1 MSALAHG
8 FASARIR
15 ASRGLALIVFIIA
28 FSHGSFAASQ
38 LCEEKTITRTETVAL
53 TRDSREARVALDVL
67 VSRDD
72 VVAASLSAKARGNFG
87 GSDAAAKWAEVTTS
101 VTTSGGANLRCEG
114 GEASQCSA
122 WYDCGDA
129 TDASGA
135 VDNGVVVATVAI
147 SDAVE
152 FDYCPNGG
160 LAAVE
165 VSVDFTVRRCE
176 PSPVPTPRPTPAAP
190 PSAKRKH
197 QRSSAPAAF
206 ELTMA
211 IVVLAVAGAGFLVAC
226 FCFDRAR
233 RAQDRR
239 VDEIM
244 KEADEIN
251 RKADAAAASPA
262 RSSRSGDV

>member
-1 MSALAHG
+1 MRLFLSLVALGAVT
-8 FASARIR
+8 R
-15 ASRGLALIVFIIA
+15 AATA
-28 FSHGSFAASQ
+28 EN
-38 LCEEKTITRTETVAL
+38 CEDKTITRKSIAKL
-53 TRDSREARVALDVL
+53 TREARDAQVTLDVL

-72 VVAASLSAKARGNFG
+72 VVAASLSANARGNFG
-87 GSDAAAKWAEVTTS
+87 GSDAPQKWAD
-101 VTTSGGANLRCEG
+101 VTTSGASLRCEG

-129 TDASGA
+129 SDATGA
-135 VDNGVVVATVAI
+135 VQDGVLTAAVTI

-160 LAAVE
+160 LAEVE

-176 PSPVPTPRPTPAAP
+176 SELPAPAPTPRPTPAAP
-190 PSAKRKH
+190 PSAKRKK
-197 QRSSAPAAF
+197 RSSAPAAF

-211 IVVLAVAGAGFLVAC
+211 VLVLTVAGVGFLLAC

-251 RKADAAAASPA
+251 RKADAAVSSS

>member
-1 MSALAHG
+1 MSAFTPRH
-8 FASARIR
+8 ASARIR
-15 ASRGLALIVFIIA
+15 ASRGLALIVFIA
-28 FSHGSFAASQ
+28 FSRGSLAASQ
-38 LCEEKTITRTETVAL
+38 LCEDKTITRKSIAKL
-53 TRDSREARVALDVL
+53 TRSARFAIVQLDVL
-67 VSRDD
+67 VERDN
-72 VVAASLSAKARGNFG
+72 VVAASLSATARGNFG
-87 GSDAAAKWAEVTTS
+87 GSDNEAKWADVE
-101 VTTSGGANLRCEG
+101 TSGAKRLRCEG

-129 TDASGA
+129 SDATADVVDGVLTAA
-135 VDNGVVVATVAI
+135 VTI

-160 LAAVE
+160 LAEVE

-176 PSPVPTPRPTPAAP
+176 PAPAPTPRPTPAAP
-190 PSAKRKH
+190 PSAKRKK
-197 QRSSAPAAF
+197 RSSAPAAF

-211 IVVLAVAGAGFLVAC
+211 IIVLTVAGVGFLLAC
-226 FCFDRAR
+226 FCFMRAR
-233 RAQDRR
+233 AAQDQR

-251 RKADAAAASPA
+251 RKADAAVSSS

>member
-1 MSALAHG
+1 MRLIIS
-8 FASARIR
+8 I
-15 ASRGLALIVFIIA
+15 LALGAVTR
-28 FSHGSFAASQ
+28 AATAEI
-38 LCEEKTITRTETVAL
+38 CEDSGEDKTITRKSIAKL
-53 TRDSREARVALDVL
+53 TRSGRVAIVQLDVL
-67 VSRDD
+67 VERDN

-87 GSDAAAKWAEVTTS
+87 GSDAPQKWADVE
-101 VTTSGGANLRCEG
+101 TSGAKRLRCEG

-129 TDASGA
+129 SDATADVVDGVLTAA
-135 VDNGVVVATVAI
+135 VTI

-160 LAAVE
+160 LAEIE

-176 PSPVPTPRPTPAAP
+176 PAPAPTPRPTPAAP
-190 PSAKRKH
+190 PSAKRKK
-197 QRSSAPAAF
+197 RSSAPAAF

-211 IVVLAVAGAGFLVAC
+211 IIVLTVAGVGFLLAC
-226 FCFDRAR
+226 FCFMRAR
-233 RAQDRR
+233 AAQDRR

-244 KEADEIN
+244 SEADEIN
-251 RKADAAAASPA
+251 RKADAAVSSS

>member
-1 MSALAHG
+1 MSALAHEC
-8 FASARIR
+8 ASARIR

-87 GSDAAAKWAEVTTS
+87 GSDNEAKWAEVS
-101 VTTSGGANLRCEG
+101 TSGASLRCEG

-129 TDASGA
+129 TDATGA
-135 VDNGVVVATVAI
+135 VDNGVLTASVSI

-160 LAAVE
+160 LAEIE
-165 VSVDFTVRRCE
+165 VSVDFTVQRCE
-176 PSPVPTPRPTPAAP
+176 PVPAPTPRPTRTAP
-190 PSAKRKH
+190 PSAKEK
-197 QRSSAPAAF
+197 RSSRPAKF
-206 ELTMA
+206 ELTIA
-211 IVVLAVAGAGFLVAC
+211 IVVLAVAGVGFLLAC
-226 FCFDRAR
+226 FCFARAR

-251 RKADAAAASPA
+251 RKADAAAASPP

>member
-1 MSALAHG
+1 MRLIIS
-8 FASARIR
+8 I
-15 ASRGLALIVFIIA
+15 LALGAVTR
-28 FSHGSFAASQ
+28 AATAEI
-38 LCEEKTITRTETVAL
+38 CEDSGEDKTITRKSIAKL
-53 TRDSREARVALDVL
+53 TRSGRVAIVQLDVL
-67 VSRDD
+67 VERDN

-87 GSDAAAKWAEVTTS
+87 GSDAPQKWADVE
-101 VTTSGGANLRCEG
+101 TSGAKRLRCEG

-129 TDASGA
+129 SDATADVVDGVLTAA
-135 VDNGVVVATVAI
+135 VTI

-160 LAAVE
+160 LAEVE

-176 PSPVPTPRPTPAAP
+176 PAPAPTPRPTPAAP
-190 PSAKRKH
+190 PSAKRKK
-197 QRSSAPAAF
+197 RSSAPAAF

-211 IVVLAVAGAGFLVAC
+211 IIVLTVAGVGFLLAC
-226 FCFDRAR
+226 FCFMRAR
-233 RAQDRR
+233 AAQDRR

-244 KEADEIN
+244 SEADEIN
-251 RKADAAAASPA
+251 RKADAAVSSS

>member
-15 ASRGLALIVFIIA
+15 ASQSLALIVFIIA

-135 VDNGVVVATVAI
+135 VDNGVLTASVSI

-152 FDYCPNGG
+152 FDYCEKGG
-160 LAAVE
+160 LAEIE

-176 PSPVPTPRPTPAAP
+176 PVPAPTPRPTPAAP
-190 PSAKRKH
+190 PSAKRKS
-197 QRSSAPAAF
+197 RSSAPATF
-206 ELTMA
+206 ELTIA
-211 IVVLAVAGAGFLVAC
+211 IIVLAVAGAGFLLAC
-226 FCFDRAR
+226 LCFDRAR

-244 KEADEIN
+244 READEIN
-251 RKADAAAASPA
+251 RKADAAASASPP

>member
-1 MSALAHG
+1 MRLIIS
-8 FASARIR
+8 I
-15 ASRGLALIVFIIA
+15 LALGAVTR
-28 FSHGSFAASQ
+28 AATAEI
-38 LCEEKTITRTETVAL
+38 CEDSGEDKTITRKSIAKL
-53 TRDSREARVALDVL
+53 TRSGRVAIVQLDVL
-67 VSRDD
+67 VERDN

-87 GSDAAAKWAEVTTS
+87 GSDAPQKWADVE
-101 VTTSGGANLRCEG
+101 TSGAKRLRCEG

-129 TDASGA
+129 SDATADVVDGFLTAA
-135 VDNGVVVATVAI
+135 VTI

-160 LAAVE
+160 LAEVE

-176 PSPVPTPRPTPAAP
+176 PSPAPTPRPTPAAP
-190 PSAKRKH
+190 PSAKRKK
-197 QRSSAPAAF
+197 RSSAPAAF
-206 ELTMA
+206 ELTIA
-211 IVVLAVAGAGFLVAC
+211 IIVLTVAGVGFLLAC
-226 FCFDRAR
+226 FCFARAR

-239 VDEIM
+239 VDGIM

-251 RKADAAAASPA
+251 RNADAAAASPP

>member
-1 MSALAHG
+1 MSAFGHE

-28 FSHGSFAASQ
+28 FSHGSLAASQ
-38 LCEEKTITRTETVAL
+38 ACEEKTISRTETVAL
-53 TRDSREARVALDVL
+53 TRDARDAQVTLDVL
-67 VSRDD
+67 VDRDA
-72 VVAASLSAKARGNFG
+72 VVKAALSAKARGNFG
-87 GSDAAAKWAEVTTS
+87 GSDAAAKFADVDTA
-101 VTTSGGANLRCEG
+101 GASLRCEG

-135 VDNGVVVATVAI
+135 VDSGVLVATVSI
-147 SDAVE
+147 SEAVE

-160 LAAVE
+160 LAEVE

-176 PSPVPTPRPTPAAP
+176 PTLVPTPRPTRTAP
-190 PSAKRKH
+190 PSAKRKK
-197 QRSSAPAAF
+197 RSAKPASF

-211 IVVLAVAGAGFLVAC
+211 VVVLAVAGVGFLLAC
-226 FCFDRAR
+226 FCFGRAR

-244 KEADEIN
+244 READEIN
-251 RKADAAAASPA
+251 RKADAAAASP

>member
-1 MSALAHG
+1 M
-8 FASARIR
+8 
-15 ASRGLALIVFIIA
+15 
-28 FSHGSFAASQ
+28 
-38 LCEEKTITRTETVAL
+38 T
-53 TRDSREARVALDVL
+53 LDVL
-67 VSRDD
+67 VDREA
-72 VVAASLSAKARGNFG
+72 VVAAALSAKARGNFG
-87 GSDAAAKWAEVTTS
+87 GSDNEAKWAD
-101 VTTSGGANLRCEG
+101 VTTSGASLLCEG
-114 GEASQCSA
+114 GEASQCAA

-135 VDNGVVVATVAI
+135 VDNGVLVATVAI

-152 FDYCPNGG
+152 FDYCSNGG
-160 LAAVE
+160 LAEVE

-176 PSPVPTPRPTPAAP
+176 SAPPAPAPTPRPTATP
-190 PSAKRKH
+190 PRSAKKKR
-197 QRSSAPAAF
+197 SAPAAL

-211 IVVLAVAGAGFLVAC
+211 VVVLTVAGVGFLLAC

-251 RKADAAAASPA
+251 RKADAAAAPP

>member
-1 MSALAHG
+1 MRVLVSLVALGAVT
-8 FASARIR
+8 R
-15 ASRGLALIVFIIA
+15 AATA
-28 FSHGSFAASQ
+28 EN
-38 LCEEKTITRTETVAL
+38 CEDKTITRKSIAKL
-53 TRDSREARVALDVL
+53 TRSEGDATVQLDVL
-67 VSRDD
+67 VDRDA
-72 VVAASLSAKARGNFG
+72 VVAASISAKARGNFG
-87 GSDAAAKWAEVTTS
+87 GSDNDAKWAD
-101 VTTSGGANLRCEG
+101 VTTSGASLRCEG

-129 TDASGA
+129 SDATAA
-135 VDNGVVVATVAI
+135 VVDGVIVAAVTI

-160 LAAVE
+160 LAEVE
-165 VSVDFTVRRCE
+165 VSVDYTVRRCE
-176 PSPVPTPRPTPAAP
+176 SDPPAPAPTPRPTRTAP
-190 PSAKRKH
+190 PSAKRKK
-197 QRSSAPAAF
+197 RSSAPAPL

-211 IVVLAVAGAGFLVAC
+211 IVVLTVSGVGFLLAC

-244 KEADEIN
+244 READEIN
-251 RKADAAAASPA
+251 RKADAAVLSP

>member
-1 MSALAHG
+1 MLDLVLFEVACCKDNV
-8 FASARIR
+8 
-15 ASRGLALIVFIIA
+15 RG
-28 FSHGSFAASQ
+28 
-38 LCEEKTITRTETVAL
+38 
-53 TRDSREARVALDVL
+53 ARVAIVQLDVL
-67 VSRDD
+67 VDKD
-72 VVAASLSAKARGNFG
+72 LVAAASISAKGRGNFG
-87 GSDAAAKWAEVTTS
+87 GSDAEAKWADVE
-101 VTTSGGANLRCEG
+101 TSGARRLRCEG

-129 TDASGA
+129 SDATADVVDGVLTAA
-135 VDNGVVVATVAI
+135 VTI
-147 SDAVE
+147 SEAVE

-160 LAAVE
+160 LAEVE

-176 PSPVPTPRPTPAAP
+176 PAPAPTPRPTRTAP
-190 PSAKRKH
+190 PSAKKKGE
-197 QRSSAPAAF
+197 RSSAPTAF

-211 IVVLAVAGAGFLVAC
+211 VVVLAVAGVGFLLAC
-226 FCFDRAR
+226 FCFGRAR

-251 RKADAAAASPA
+251 RKADAAASPP

>member
-1 MSALAHG
+1 MSAFTPRH
-8 FASARIR
+8 ASARIR
-15 ASRGLALIVFIIA
+15 ASRSLALIVFIA
-28 FSHGSFAASQ
+28 FSRGSLAASQ
-38 LCEEKTITRTETVAL
+38 LCDDKTITRKSIAKL
-53 TRDSREARVALDVL
+53 TRSARVAIVQLDVL
-67 VSRDD
+67 VDRDV

-87 GSDAAAKWAEVTTS
+87 GSDAVAKWADVE
-101 VTTSGGANLRCEG
+101 TSGARRLRCEG

-122 WYDCGDA
+122 WYDCGDSSDA
-129 TDASGA
+129 TADVVDGTLTAA
-135 VDNGVVVATVAI
+135 VTI

-160 LAAVE
+160 LAEVE

-176 PSPVPTPRPTPAAP
+176 PAPAPTPRPTRTAP
-190 PSAKRKH
+190 PSAKKKDK
-197 QRSSAPAAF
+197 RSSAPTAF

-211 IVVLAVAGAGFLVAC
+211 VVVLAVAGVGFLLAC
-226 FCFDRAR
+226 FCFMRAR
-233 RAQDRR
+233 AAQDQR

-251 RKADAAAASPA
+251 RKADAAVSSS

>member
-15 ASRGLALIVFIIA
+15 ASRSLALIVFIIA

-38 LCEEKTITRTETVAL
+38 ACEERTISRTESVTL
-53 TRDSREARVALDVL
+53 TRDAREARVTLDVL
-67 VSRDD
+67 VDRDA
-72 VVAASLSAKARGNFG
+72 VVKAALSAKARGNFG
-87 GSDAAAKWAEVTTS
+87 GSDAPQKWADVTTS
-101 VTTSGGANLRCEG
+101 RAANLRCEG

-160 LAAVE
+160 LAEVE

-176 PSPVPTPRPTPAAP
+176 PSPAPTPRPTPAAP
-190 PSAKRKH
+190 PSAKRKK
-197 QRSSAPAAF
+197 RSSAPATF

-211 IVVLAVAGAGFLVAC
+211 IVVLTVAGVGCLLAC
-226 FCFDRAR
+226 FCFERAR

-244 KEADEIN
+244 READEIN
-251 RKADAAAASPA
+251 RKADAAAASPP
-262 RSSRSGDV
+262 RSSRSGEV

>member
-1 MSALAHG
+1 MSALTPRHAC
-8 FASARIR
+8 ARIR

-38 LCEEKTITRTETVAL
+38 ACEEKTITRKSIAKL
-53 TRDSREARVALDVL
+53 TRSARVAIIRLDVL
-67 VSRDD
+67 VDRDD

-87 GSDAAAKWAEVTTS
+87 GSDAAAKWADVE
-101 VTTSGGANLRCEG
+101 TSGAKRLRCEG

-122 WYDCGDA
+122 WYDCGDSSDA
-129 TDASGA
+129 TADVVDGVLTAA
-135 VDNGVVVATVAI
+135 VTI

-160 LAAVE
+160 LAEIE

-176 PSPVPTPRPTPAAP
+176 PAPAPTPRPTPAAP
-190 PSAKRKH
+190 PSAKRKK
-197 QRSSAPAAF
+197 RSSKPAAF

-211 IVVLAVAGAGFLVAC
+211 IIVLTVAGVGFLLAC
-226 FCFDRAR
+226 FCFARAR

-251 RKADAAAASPA
+251 RKADAAVSSS

>member
-1 MSALAHG
+1 MRLIISV
-8 FASARIR
+8 
-15 ASRGLALIVFIIA
+15 LALGAVTR
-28 FSHGSFAASQ
+28 AATAEI
-38 LCEEKTITRTETVAL
+38 CEDSGEDKTITRKSIARL
-53 TRDSREARVALDVL
+53 TRSGRVAIVQLDVL
-67 VSRDD
+67 VERDN

-87 GSDAAAKWAEVTTS
+87 GSDAPQKWADVE
-101 VTTSGGANLRCEG
+101 TSGAKRLRCEG

-129 TDASGA
+129 SDATADVVDGFLTAA
-135 VDNGVVVATVAI
+135 VTI

-160 LAAVE
+160 LAEVE

-176 PSPVPTPRPTPAAP
+176 PAPAPTPRPTPAAP
-190 PSAKRKH
+190 PSAKRKK
-197 QRSSAPAAF
+197 RSSAPAAF

-211 IVVLAVAGAGFLVAC
+211 IIVLTVAGVGFLLAC
-226 FCFDRAR
+226 FCFMRAR
-233 RAQDRR
+233 AAQDRR

-244 KEADEIN
+244 SEADEIN
-251 RKADAAAASPA
+251 RKADAAVSSS

>member
-28 FSHGSFAASQ
+28 FSRGSFAASQ
-38 LCEEKTITRTETVAL
+38 LCEEKTIFRTETVAL

-160 LAAVE
+160 LAEVE

-190 PSAKRKH
+190 PSAKRK
-197 QRSSAPAAF
+197 RSSAPGSF

-211 IVVLAVAGAGFLVAC
+211 VIVLAVAGAGFLLAC

-244 KEADEIN
+244 READEIN
-251 RKADAAAASPA
+251 RKADAAAASPP

>member
-1 MSALAHG
+1 M
-8 FASARIR
+8 R
-15 ASRGLALIVFIIA
+15 AIISILALGAVTR
-28 FSHGSFAASQ
+28 AATAEN
-38 LCEEKTITRTETVAL
+38 CEDKTITRKGIAKL
-53 TRDSREARVALDVL
+53 TRDARDAQVTLDVL
-67 VSRDD
+67 VSRED
-72 VVAASLSAKARGNFG
+72 VVAASLSATARGNFG
-87 GSDAAAKWAEVTTS
+87 GSDNEAKWAD
-101 VTTSGGANLRCEG
+101 VTTSGASLRCEG

-129 TDASGA
+129 SDASEA
-135 VDNGVVVATVAI
+135 VQDGVLTAAVTI

-152 FDYCPNGG
+152 FDYCPSGG
-160 LAAVE
+160 LAEVE

-176 PSPVPTPRPTPAAP
+176 PAPAPTPRPTPAAP
-190 PSAKRKH
+190 PSAKRKK
-197 QRSSAPAAF
+197 RSSAPAAF

-211 IVVLAVAGAGFLVAC
+211 IIVLTVAGVGFLLAC
-226 FCFDRAR
+226 VCFDRAR

-251 RKADAAAASPA
+251 RKADAAVLSP